1 MNQGGDL
8 KQVDLNSA
16 VANSQAVQTLNSNLG
31 VIKYISCSL
40 ADSRETYTV
49 TLNPGRVYLI
59 ITSHILFGSALY
71 LICNYD
77 TSQYPDP
84 KVNYLGGCK
93 DCLSFSYKNRILT
106 ISPKTEDVMVR
117 PTVIEIGVTG

>member
-1 MNQGGDL
+1 MHNKVHYNKVCQ
-8 KQVDLNSA
+8 NHS
-16 VANSQAVQTLNSNLG
+16 SNLG
-31 VIKYISCSL
+31 VMKYISCSPIDNNNL
-40 ADSRETYTV
+40 IYTA
-49 TLNPGRVYLI
+49 TLSPRRVYLI

-84 KVNYLGGCK
+84 KVNYLGGYG

-106 ISPKTEDVMVR
+106 ISPKTEGVIVR
-117 PTVIEIGVTG
+117 PTVIEIGITD